1 MAKPSFLRF
10 NVLVVDDDST
20 SLAIVSA
27 VLKHWDYDGIFD
39 KNLMLLF
46 LLIRIIMLAKSS
58 IFGHLQA
65 QNYYCFFSTLLQ
77 FHQILVADEK
87 KKEYY
92 FWRLVVLHRF
102 INNFLKIPFHVL
114 KIFFSPSNFPY
125 WNHYILASYVL
136 ENLCLFHFTSLIL
149 HMRAWNFWEHIFF
162 ISNRLHSSEDL
173 MNYNTRE
180 FFILFLLR
188 HLNRK
193 FIKKK
198 LISCDYHSITTIDSV
213 NLFVCFSYC
222 ISSCLF
228 GFLFKDFSNVLL
240 SIVPN

>member
-58 IFGHLQA
+58 ILVICKHKIIIVI
-65 QNYYCFFSTLLQ
+65 FFSTLLQ

-114 KIFFSPSNFPY
+114 KIIFSPSKFPY

-180 FFILFLLR
+180 FLILFLLR

-193 FIKKK
+193 FKKK
-198 LISCDYHSITTIDSV
+198 INFLRLPFNHNYR
-213 NLFVCFSYC
+213 FS
-222 ISSCLF
+222 
-228 GFLFKDFSNVLL
+228 
-240 SIVPN
+240 

>member
-1 MAKPSFLRF
+1 MSETFMAKPSFLRF

-58 IFGHLQA
+58 ILVICKHKIIIVI
-65 QNYYCFFSTLLQ
+65 FFSTLLQ
-77 FHQILVADEK
+77 FYQILVADEK

-114 KIFFSPSNFPY
+114 KIIFSP
-125 WNHYILASYVL
+125 I
-136 ENLCLFHFTSLIL
+136 
-149 HMRAWNFWEHIFF
+149 
-162 ISNRLHSSEDL
+162 
-173 MNYNTRE
+173 
-180 FFILFLLR
+180 
-188 HLNRK
+188 
-193 FIKKK
+193 
-198 LISCDYHSITTIDSV
+198 
-213 NLFVCFSYC
+213 
-222 ISSCLF
+222 
-228 GFLFKDFSNVLL
+228 
-240 SIVPN
+240 